1 MNVIRETRSDAAR
14 KRPVNL
20 SLNEELVDQAR
31 AFTDNLSAVVEDLLR
46 RYVSERNEALRTRMQ
61 EADRLASMWNAFNE
75 RNGSFADEHSTL

>member
-1 MNVIRETRSDAAR
+1 MSATRETRADPAR

-31 AFTDNLSAVVEDLLR
+31 ALTDNLSAVVEELLR
-46 RYVSERNEALRTRMQ
+46 KYVNDQEKVRQAKAREAEQ
-61 EADRLASMWNAFNE
+61 LASMWNGFND